1 MRQQNPG
8 RGVGSASTPA
18 SAPGRHPTAPGAGST
33 GPRNPSL
40 RRTALV
46 TLAIIALAALA
57 FALTVPPSAGAQTG
71 EPAPTSES
79 GRPLGPPV
87 ETQSVRILGIGEFSG
102 ALARPVGFQGELRDG
117 SGNVRDAGGGAHLAA
132 TVGKLRAQADDA
144 LLLATGDSIGGTTPE
159 AALLG
164 DRPTIEF
171 FNRLGVDGA
180 GVGRREL
187 EKGADHIR
195 SLVRPECRTEQDC
208 RVDPPLP
215 PFHGAAFPF
224 LVSNAIPSPDGAPTF
239 PFAIH
244 RIGDI
249 RVGVVSVTLPSESA
263 PETTTRLADPVKAV
277 NEAVESLQFL
287 GVEAIVGLVQSTTVH
302 GNLDPGACPDELT
315 ELDLVKR
322 LDPAVDALIVGASGG
337 PATCRVLDAE
347 NDERVVVAPASHGR
361 SVTVVDLAVDPS
373 TGDVVRPRTS
383 AFNQTVNLD
392 IAPDPGTEELLRQA
406 AAAAAPAAREPLG
419 SATATIPRAM
429 DSNGESPL
437 ADVIADCQLH
447 ATRGRGAQLALS
459 NPDSLRTDLPQG
471 PLDYATLHTVQPYGD
486 RLYLV
491 TVTGEELR
499 AAFDHF
505 ADDIGA
511 NGPAVSSNVSYTVD
525 LRRPEGS
532 RVTEILIDGAPVDPT
547 GTYTVVV
554 NEFLSSPEWNGS
566 VLAERGDRREAGLTD
581 LDALIRYVS
590 EEGPLAAPIPGR
602 IRTVD

>member
-1 MRQQNPG
+1 MRQQSSWDDMNSSLVGTRVWSGSPSPADHHGPG
-8 RGVGSASTPA
+8 S
-18 SAPGRHPTAPGAGST
+18 
-33 GPRNPSL
+33 PSL
-40 RRTALV
+40 RRTAIV
-46 TLAIIALAALA
+46 TLVIVAIGALVLTLAATPL
-57 FALTVPPSAGAQTG
+57 AGARTG
-71 EPAPTSES
+71 ES
-79 GRPLGPPV
+79 GRPWTPSE

-102 ALARPVGFQGELRDG
+102 ALTRPVGFQGQLRDG
-117 SGNVRDAGGGAHLAA
+117 SGNVRPAGGGAHLAA
-132 TVGKLRAQADDA
+132 TVGKLRDQAGDA
-144 LLLATGDSIGGTTPE
+144 MLLATGDSIGGTAPE

-187 EKGADHIR
+187 EKGADHVR
-195 SLVRPECRTEQDC
+195 SLVRPGCRTEQDC

-215 PFHGAAFPF
+215 PFRGAAFPF
-224 LVSNAIPSPDGAPTF
+224 LASNVVPSPDAAPTF

-244 RIGDI
+244 RIGDV
-249 RVGVVSVTLPSESA
+249 RVGVVAVTLPSDSA

-277 NEAVESLQFL
+277 NETVEALQFL

-337 PATCRVLDAE
+337 PATCRVRDAE

-361 SVTVVDLAVDPS
+361 SVTVVDLAVDPA
-373 TGDVVRPRTS
+373 TGDVIRPQTS

-392 IAPDPGTEELLRQA
+392 IEPDPGTEELVRQA
-406 AAAAAPAAREPLG
+406 GAAAAPAARTPLG
-419 SATATIPRAM
+419 SATETITRRM
-429 DSNGESPL
+429 DANGESPL

-491 TVTGEELR
+491 TVTGEELQ

-505 ADDIGA
+505 ADDIGD

-525 LRRPEGS
+525 TRRPVGA
-532 RVTEILIDGAPVDPT
+532 RVTELRVDDEPVDPARE
-547 GTYTVVV
+547 YTVVV
-554 NEFLSSPEWNGS
+554 NEFLASPEFNGS
-566 VLAERGDRREAGLTD
+566 PLAERGDRREAGLTD
-581 LDALIRYVS
+581 IDALLRYV
-590 EEGPLAAPIPGR
+590 EDEGPLSAPEPGR
-602 IRTVD
+602 VRVVR